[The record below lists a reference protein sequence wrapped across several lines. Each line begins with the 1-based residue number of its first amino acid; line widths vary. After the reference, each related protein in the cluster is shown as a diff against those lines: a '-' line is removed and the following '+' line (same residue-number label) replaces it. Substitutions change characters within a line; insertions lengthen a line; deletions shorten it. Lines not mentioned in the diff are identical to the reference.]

1 MHQVWHYNKGDFD
14 GLNRKLESLN
24 WDEIISGQNINQIA
38 AQTVDIIIQ
47 YAKEFISYKVIKIS
61 VGDQPWITTDIKMM
75 IKIHNRWCGVFNRT
89 QNLIHRQIRDQYRKQ
104 GKDLIKL
111 AKQSYYAKQ
120 IVLLSDP
127 DCTSKC
133 YWKIVK
139 DLYGARRE
147 LSFSTL
153 VDNGCIFATDQ
164 GKAEVLNNYFA
175 SQSSTLPDLP
185 EDFCFP
191 EPSYMTKNRLSN
203 LELSAIEVRQALL
216 SLKAGKASGYDGL
229 SNGLLKQLT

>member
-1 MHQVWHYNKGDFD
+1 MKN
-14 GLNRKLESLN
+14 
-24 WDEIISGQNINQIA
+24 
-38 AQTVDIIIQ
+38 
-47 YAKEFISYKVIKIS
+47 
-61 VGDQPWITTDIKMM
+61 
-75 IKIHNRWCGVFNRT
+75 
-89 QNLIHRQIRDQYRKQ
+89 
-104 GKDLIKL
+104 LIKL

-120 IVLLSDP
+120 IALLSDP

-139 DLYGARRE
+139 DLHGARRE
-147 LSFSTL
+147 LSIPTL

-164 GKAEVLNNYFA
+164 GKAGVLNNYFA
-175 SQSSTLPDLP
+175 SQSTLPDPP

-216 SLKAGKASGYDGL
+216 SLKVGKASGYDGK
-229 SNGLLKQLT
+229 SNRLLKQLSPSLTYPLTRLYNLILPQGEFP